1 MANTKEVSIA
11 EVTEVKY
18 EWTFGDYSA
27 RTWFGA
33 EYGTH
38 TEWFKGEVFID
49 STLVPEN
56 IQEQHEKKIEEV
68 EANW

>member
-11 EVTEVKY
+11 QVTEVKY
-18 EWTFGDYSA
+18 EWTFGNYFA

-38 TEWFKGEVFID
+38 TEWFKGDSFIA
-49 STLVPEN
+49 SNLVPEK
-56 IQEQHEKKIEEV
+56 IQIQHEQKIEEV

>member
-1 MANTKEVSIA
+1 MANTKEVSVA

-38 TEWFKGEVFID
+38 TEWFKGEAFIHE
-49 STLVPEN
+49 TLVPLF
-56 IQEQHEKKIEEV
+56 IQTQHEEKVEEV

>member
-18 EWTFGDYSA
+18 EWTFGDYMA

-33 EYGTH
+33 KYGEH
-38 TEWFKGEVFID
+38 TEWFKGEEFINT
-49 STLVPEN
+49 TLVPLA
-56 IQEQHEKKIEEV
+56 IQSQHEAKVEEV

>member
-38 TEWFKGEVFID
+38 TELFKGEVFID